1 MINPNAL
8 EAWLN
13 STNAR
18 YRADELPPRHRPFKA
33 LSDLSREFTC
43 SVSLDSPVAKAIFD
57 WFYKHSQPGAH
68 AVGALF
74 TGAYY
79 FDACFWPLY
88 IPIGYGTFSINALD
102 CLETMPQPI
111 KEHVNQ
117 SHKDLWDL
125 ALYWADCCDY
135 AYGIDDISKQ
145 GLLNEKALAFI
156 QNGDRELAGAIAQLV
171 SPRPNAKAILAL
183 RMACEI
189 FLKTLLIQERNLTD
203 QQLKKLSH
211 KIEDI
216 AAECFAV
223 TRALEFDAVAKTK
236 GAFPDVSDRYD
247 GVEQELSEV
256 WVALCVTQIAAT
268 AVIRHYTDR
277 DMRSQIFSP
286 PKEGG

>member
-1 MINPNAL
+1 MIDQNAL
-8 EAWLN
+8 ETWLS
-13 STNAR
+13 STNTR
-18 YRADELPPRHRPFKA
+18 YRADEESPRHRPFKA
-33 LSDLSREFTC
+33 LSDFSREFNS

-74 TGAYY
+74 TGAFY
-79 FDACFWPLY
+79 FDASFWPLY
-88 IPIGYGTFSINALD
+88 IPIGYGTFSLNALD

-111 KEHVNQ
+111 KDHVSQ
-117 SHKDLWDL
+117 SRQDLRDL
-125 ALYWADCCDY
+125 VLYWADCCDY
-135 AYGIDDISKQ
+135 GYGIDDISKQ
-145 GLLNEKALAFI
+145 SKLNEKALAFI

-203 QQLKKLSH
+203 QQLKKLNH

-223 TRALEFDAVAKTK
+223 THAPEFDAVAKTI
-236 GAFPDVSDRYD
+236 GAFPNVSDRYD
-247 GVEQELSEV
+247 GVEQKLSEV
-256 WVALCVTQIAAT
+256 WNALCVTQIAAT
-268 AVIRHYTDR
+268 AVIRQYTDR
-277 DMRSQIFSP
+277 DMRSQIFSSST
-286 PKEGG
+286 GGS